1 MAKKQKN
8 VKEKTIEKLRD
19 ISGKYK
25 NNIGDILSSDE
36 FRELYSDMNYKEK
49 EFCQI
54 ILEGILD
61 DKTSDEIK
69 NLVKGKEKEH
79 GVKTVVDE
87 ATDED
92 RAKEILLGAHHF
104 VDDEEIAEADLSK
117 SETDLV
123 DKVLGVEIEKPR
135 KVIEVEPEVIK
146 AEEKVEVKVN
156 YVSDVEKNFG
166 TKKTV
171 VQEVTVD
178 ETPLDEKVS
187 VVVNETVAE
196 ESKEEVKAEESVE
209 PTKEEPQDNPKVEY
223 ISDIKARKEAEKA
236 KAEAKSDEEQPE
248 ANVAMYKDIIIE
260 ETDHNGV
267 FRTTKSFAT
276 EKATVFETVPG
287 VPLSKEEQNKL
298 WFLKNV
304 FPERYKKIM
313 GL

>member
-8 VKEKTIEKLRD
+8 VKDKTIDKLRD

-36 FRELYSDMNYKEK
+36 FREAYSDMNYKEK

-54 ILEGILD
+54 ILEGIMD
-61 DKTSDEIK
+61 GKTDDEIK
-69 NLVKGKEKEH
+69 IIVKNKENEPS
-79 GVKTVVDE
+79 KTIVDI

-104 VDDEEIAEADLSK
+104 VDDDDDMAEPELNK
-117 SETDLV
+117 VETDLV
-123 DKVLGVEIEKPR
+123 EKVLGVETDKPK
-135 KVIEVEPEVIK
+135 KVIEVEPEVVK
-146 AEEKVEVKVN
+146 AEEKIEIKVD
-156 YVSDVEKNFG
+156 YLSDVEKNFG

-171 VQEVTVD
+171 VQEVIVD
-178 ETPLDEKVS
+178 ETKMEEKVS
-187 VVVNETVAE
+187 INVSEPVSETE
-196 ESKEEVKAEESVE
+196 DEKEEVNAEE
-209 PTKEEPQDNPKVEY
+209 PKQDDSKVEY
-223 ISDIKARKEAEKA
+223 LSDIKARKEAEK
-236 KAEAKSDEEQPE
+236 KEKDTAEEVKSD
-248 ANVAMYKDIIIE
+248 ANLAMYKETIIE

-276 EKATVFETVPG
+276 DKVKVFETIEG

-304 FPERYKKIM
+304 FPKKYREIV
-313 GL
+313 GG